1 MHRCISLDTRKDRD
15 ESPLLVEPSQKRMSI
30 LAFGPEPFELCV
42 LVDGQQAELAVE
54 TE

>member
-1 MHRCISLDTRKDRD
+1 MVAL
-15 ESPLLVEPSQKRMSI
+15 SQKRMSV

-42 LVDGQQAELAVE
+42 LVDGQQAEPTVE